1 MDNEK
6 KDFSNI
12 CNKDDEDLNNPCWK
26 CNRFLFPIW
35 CMIDEDNIELESQ
48 YLEGD
53 LK

>member
-12 CNKDDEDLNNPCWK
+12 CNRDDEDLDNPCWK
-26 CNRFLFPIW
+26 CNRFLFPIG
-35 CMIDEDNIELESQ
+35 CMIEEDNIELGSQ